1 MGLGNTY
8 VVDGIFVLDGELL
21 LFVGKAHRVGMT
33 LGVDKLDDEPQELV
47 SSSEFVSESE
57 SESEFDE
64 LDSSESELEDEE
76 ELVDD
81 DSDDDSEWS
90 LFPMFWDFS
99 VSSSPQGVW
108 TH

>member
-21 LFVGKAHRVGMT
+21 LFVGKAYRVGMT

-57 SESEFDE
+57 SESE
-64 LDSSESELEDEE
+64 SSEKGSMTALTPVGDTIGA
-76 ELVDD
+76 L
-81 DSDDDSEWS
+81 
-90 LFPMFWDFS
+90 
-99 VSSSPQGVW
+99 SP
-108 TH
+108 